1 MNQQACGERSESY
14 LSQEC
19 TAGNKDARKWKKV
32 PNPGLY
38 HRKMQ
43 PYLSTP
49 HQDNLSHAEHQIS
62 KKQRH
67 NGVARHL
74 EENDGSLH
82 SQHCGG
88 WVGVRVRASESE
100 CACVRVHACECVC
113 VCVDLAVVD
122 RAKHHQLCTSCNV
135 C

>member
-14 LSQEC
+14 LNQEC
-19 TAGNKDARKWKKV
+19 TAGNKDAGKWKELQ
-32 PNPGLY
+32 NPGLY
-38 HRKMQ
+38 HRKIQ
-43 PYLSTP
+43 PCLSTP

-74 EENDGSLH
+74 EENNGSLH

-88 WVGVRVRASESE
+88 
-100 CACVRVHACECVC
+100 CVC
-113 VCVDLAVVD
+113 VCVHARVSESEFV
-122 RAKHHQLCTSCNV
+122 
-135 C
+135 